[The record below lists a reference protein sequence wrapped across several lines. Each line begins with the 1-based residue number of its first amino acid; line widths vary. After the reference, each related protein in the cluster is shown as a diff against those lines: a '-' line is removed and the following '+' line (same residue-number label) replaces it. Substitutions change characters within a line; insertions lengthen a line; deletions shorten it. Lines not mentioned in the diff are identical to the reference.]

1 MQEKR
6 EEVRD
11 ALPISRSARD
21 TERKEKQMLE
31 GGIWRRKNDIRY
43 MRCRD
48 MWKAFVRL
56 PVRSGRTC
64 WVGARV
70 LNPSRWDHAGE
81 FLHLEREI
89 DQAKPSII
97 WAI

>member
-31 GGIWRRKNDIRY
+31 GS
-43 MRCRD
+43 M
-48 MWKAFVRL
+48 
-56 PVRSGRTC
+56 
-64 WVGARV
+64 
-70 LNPSRWDHAGE
+70 E
-81 FLHLEREI
+81 EEERH
-89 DQAKPSII
+89 
-97 WAI
+97 